1 MAQAPQPLFETF
13 DRFHDLNFLHLSG
26 ELPVVRDFL
35 QDFPEASQAV
45 EGYRAVRSFLKSY
58 AGNEATF
65 SSYRT
70 HVERLLLWSLLVAR
84 KPLLDL
90 RRRDAEA
97 FMEFCLNP
105 PADWIGPVVKSRFL
119 RAGGRKKLESDTYTL
134 NSEWRPFSTTIAKR
148 ERKIAAESVTALPS
162 RTYRMSQGSVA
173 QVFAVCGSFFQHAI
187 DEGLTEVNPF
197 RAVKQKSIYK
207 QRNTLDVASRS
218 LTQLQW
224 SYVIETAEIMA
235 TEDPV
240 HERTLFIVATLFA
253 MYLRVSD
260 LVGRDN
266 WTPTMGDI
274 RRDSTGNWWFHVV
287 GKGNKAAKISI
298 RDDYIQTYLVRYRQH
313 LQLPPLPSAHEK
325 TPLISTLKGRA
336 GLSDRHI
343 RLLLQDVFD
352 RSLARMAEE
361 GWSDDEIDQLRSAS
375 LHWLRHTS
383 ATFDAP
389 HRDMKDL
396 QADLRHN
403 SLSTTQNTYYNSLD
417 EQRAHSVKGLKL
429 KR

>member
-1 MAQAPQPLFETF
+1 MPQLPQPLFETF
-13 DRFHDLNFLHLSG
+13 DRFHDLNFLHLKS
-26 ELPVVRDFL
+26 ELPAVRDFL
-35 QDFPEASQAV
+35 EAFPADRHAV
-45 EGYRAVRSFLKSY
+45 DGYCAVRGFLKSY
-58 AGNEATF
+58 GGNEATF
-65 SSYRT
+65 NSYRT
-70 HVERLLLWSLLVAR
+70 HVERLLLWSLLVAE
-84 KPLLDL
+84 KPLLEL

-105 PADWIGPVVKSRFL
+105 PSDWIGPVVKSRFL
-119 RAGGRKKLESDTYTL
+119 RVGNDTFTI
-134 NSEWRPFSTTIAKR
+134 NEKWRPFSLTVAKR
-148 ERKIAAESVTALPS
+148 ERKIAEESLTALPP
-162 RTYRMSQGSVA
+162 RPYRMSQGSVA
-173 QVFAVCGSFFQHAI
+173 QVFAVCGSFFQHAS

-207 QRNTLDVASRS
+207 QRNTLNVASRS

-224 SYVIETAEIMA
+224 NYVLETAEQMA
-235 TEDPV
+235 EQDPT

-260 LVGRDN
+260 LVGRDG
-266 WTPTMGDI
+266 WAPTMGDI
-274 RRDSTGNWWFHVV
+274 RRDSTGNWWFHVI
-287 GKGNKAAKISI
+287 GKGNKAARISV
-298 RDDYIQTYLVRYRQH
+298 RDDYIHTYLVRYRKH
-313 LQLPPLPSAHEK
+313 LQLSPLPSAHET
-325 TPLISTLKGRA
+325 TPLISTLRGRA

-343 RLLLQDVFD
+343 RLLLQEVFD
-352 RSLARMAEE
+352 HALARMASE
-361 GWSDDEIDQLRSAS
+361 GWSDDEIDQLRSAT

-403 SLSTTQNTYYNSLD
+403 SLSTTQNVYYNTLD